1 MIAMDLPHVLT
12 REIVIRATRETVF
25 RFFTDPARWASWWGA
40 GSTIDP
46 RPGGALLIRY
56 PGGVEAA
63 GEVLELERPDRIVF
77 TYGFVSG
84 NPIPVGSSR
93 VEIRLEP
100 DGRATRLRLTH
111 AFAEPA
117 VRDHH
122 VQGWRYQLSV
132 FANVVADEV
141 QAHAASL
148 VDAWFAA
155 WAETSDAARAV
166 ILAGA
171 VVPGVRFRDR
181 YSLID
186 GMDELLPHIAAAQKF
201 MPGYRPQRRGEIRH
215 CQGTVLADWVA
226 AGPDG
231 QRQVAGTNVFTFD
244 EHGRIESVVGL
255 WSPSNASP

>member
-1 MIAMDLPHVLT
+1 MDLPHVLT

-111 AFAEPA
+111 AFAEPT

-141 QAHAASL
+141 HAGAESL

-155 WAETSDAARAV
+155 WRETNDAARAV

-171 VVPGVRFRDR
+171 ATPDVRFRDR
-181 YSLID
+181 YSMID
-186 GMDELLPHIAAAQKF
+186 GVADLMPHIAAAQRF
-201 MPGYRPQRRGEIRH
+201 MPGVYPERSGAIRH
-215 CQGTVLADWVA
+215 CQGTVLADWT
-226 AGPDG
+226 AGGGEGRPA
-231 QRQVAGTNVFTFD
+231 RHGTNVFTFD
-244 EHGRIESVVGL
+244 ETGRIESVVGL
-255 WSPSNASP
+255 WSPSHPSP